1 MNETFSIVLRK
12 ELNLVPLMPVFA
24 VYLIKRLSDALKH
37 RVGETVAIS
46 ACLILKF
53 SESIN

>member
-24 VYLIKRLSDALKH
+24 VCLIKRLSDALKH

-46 ACLILKF
+46 ACY
-53 SESIN
+53 